1 MIFGLGAALGWGA
14 ADLLAAI
21 AGRRIGA
28 FRTVVIAQ
36 GVSAFAV
43 SALVLIVRPDLEALG
58 SVAGWLIPSALVAA
72 LGYFA
77 LYRALELGP
86 IHLVSPI
93 LAAYAVIPV
102 AMAVVLLHESLGPLR
117 VLGVAIT
124 IGGAVLT
131 SGDLRA
137 LRAGTLRMPRSLPW
151 SIISAVAFGVA
162 TYALGWATRRAGWL
176 PALWLART
184 CAAAVFALIAAVL
197 AARRG
202 PRAGLEPGIDLRP
215 AVVATI
221 GLAFVDIGGTASFG
235 YGAEVG
241 LLSIVTAVSA
251 IYPLIPVFGGVT
263 IFGERPAPNQYLGVV
278 LVVLGLVLLGV
289 SA

>member
-1 MIFGLGAALGWGA
+1 VIFGLGAALGWGA

-36 GVSAFAV
+36 VV
-43 SALVLIVRPDLEALG
+43 SALAISALLVIVRPALG
-58 SVAGWLIPSALVAA
+58 ALGTVAGWLIPNALVAA

-86 IHLVSPI
+86 IHLVSPV

-102 AMAVVLLHESLGPLR
+102 VMAVILLHESLGPLTA
-117 VLGVAIT
+117 LGVGIT

-131 SGDLRA
+131 SADLRA
-137 LRAGTLRMPRSLPW
+137 LRAGTHRMPRALPW
-151 SIISAVAFGVA
+151 AIASAISFGVA

-176 PALWLART
+176 PSLWLART
-184 CAAAVFALIAAVL
+184 SAAVVFALIATVL
-197 AARRG
+197 ATRRG
-202 PRAGLEPGIDLRP
+202 PRAGLVPGIDLRP
-215 AVVATI
+215 AVVAALA
-221 GLAFVDIGGTASFG
+221 LAFVDIGGTASFG

-263 IFGERPAPNQYLGVV
+263 LFGERPAPNQYFGVV